1 MWYDGY
7 MPRPLRIQYQ
17 NAVYHVMNRGQSRR
31 EVFCSDE
38 HYKKF
43 LSLLKDCAERWQVEI
58 HAFSL
63 MPNHYHLL
71 LQTPHGNLSRVM
83 RHIDGLYTQWFNRLN
98 DRDGALFRGRY
109 KAILVDED
117 AYLVELLRYIHRNPV
132 KAGLVA
138 EPEQHKWSGHQG
150 YVKNLNNLKWLTT
163 HRLMG
168 YFGKTERE
176 ARKKLREFMNE
187 KVPTNLEK
195 RLESKKWPST
205 FSTKM
210 FQELVEWNFV
220 SDLKNKNIHYEPY
233 IPIKITERHVRTA
246 ICQTFEC
253 KWQQVAQPRGRQQ
266 KLFRAISLALYSRKL
281 GWTYKQILKRFPD
294 VHETTVSKAIQR
306 APRADPEMWIKV
318 NRQLHAGS

>member
-1 MWYDGY
+1 

-17 NAVYHVMNRGQSRR
+17 NAIYHVMNRGQSRQKT
-31 EVFCSDE
+31 FLSDE

-71 LQTPHGNLSRVM
+71 IQTPHGNLSRVM
-83 RHIDGLYTQWFNRLN
+83 RHVNGLYTQWFNRLHG
-98 DRDGALFRGRY
+98 RDGPLFRGRY
-109 KAILVDED
+109 KSILVDED

-132 KAGLVA
+132 EAGLVSD
-138 EPEQHKWSGHQG
+138 PEQHKWSGHRG
-150 YVKNLNNLKWLTT
+150 YVKNLKDLGWLTT

-168 YFGKTERE
+168 CFGKTEKE
-176 ARKKLREFMNE
+176 ARRKLREFMSE
-187 KVPTNLEK
+187 KVPANLEK

-220 SDLKNKNIHYEPY
+220 SDLKNKNVHYEPY
-233 IPIKITERHVRTA
+233 IPIKITEQQVRTA
-246 ICQTFEC
+246 ICQTFAC
-253 KWQQVAQPRGRQQ
+253 QWQQVTHPKGRQQ
-266 KLFRAISLALYSRKL
+266 KFFRAMALALYSRKL
-281 GWTYKQILKRFPD
+281 GWTYKQILQHFPD
-294 VHETTVSKAIQR
+294 VHDTTVAKAIQR
-306 APRADPEMWIKV
+306 APLADPEMWMKV
-318 NRQLHAGS
+318 NLHL